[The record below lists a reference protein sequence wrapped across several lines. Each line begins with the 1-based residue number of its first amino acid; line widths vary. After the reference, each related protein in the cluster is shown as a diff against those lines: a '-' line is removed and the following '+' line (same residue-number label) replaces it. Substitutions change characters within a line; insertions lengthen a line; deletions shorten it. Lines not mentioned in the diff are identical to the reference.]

1 MGSEQSRT
9 GAPVIE
15 STDTIHAVLAR
26 DERLLEVLAA
36 ASPAFEKLRNT
47 ALRKTMARLV
57 TVQQAA
63 KIAGVDAT
71 TLCDRLNRALETP
84 NGGLPRET
92 AQPRAKVEVAQT
104 NVPEALRQI
113 PDERV
118 VECDVREDLRAGKE
132 PFRRILAA
140 AQATPRGDLLKVR
153 AIFEPAPLYGVLAK
167 QGFSHFAERIAED
180 DWCVWFHRDG
190 GPTQASSQT
199 AAAPE
204 PDADLIVLDVRGLEP
219 PEPMV
224 RTLEALATMPR
235 GKTLLQLNVRVPR
248 FLLPK
253 LEERGFTYEAR
264 EQSDELVRLF
274 IRHKQP

>member
-9 GAPVIE
+9 GAPVIA

-36 ASPAFEKLRNT
+36 ASPAFEKLRN
-47 ALRKTMARLV
+47 AAMRKTMARLV

-71 TLCDRLNRALETP
+71 MLCDRLNRALEAP
-84 NGGLPRET
+84 DGELPPDPV
-92 AQPRAKVEVAQT
+92 QPRAKVDATQAD
-104 NVPEALRQI
+104 VPEALRQI
-113 PDERV
+113 PAERV
-118 VECDVREDLRAGKE
+118 VECDVREDLRSGKE

-140 AQATPRGDLLKVR
+140 AQATPRGGLLKVW

-167 QGFSHFAERIAED
+167 QGFSHVTERIAED
-180 DWCVWFHRDG
+180 DWCVWFHRAG
-190 GPTQASSQT
+190 GPAPAASQT
-199 AAAPE
+199 NVAPE

-224 RTLEALATMPR
+224 RTLEALAAMPR
-235 GKTLLQLNVRVPR
+235 GKTLLQLNVRVPQL
-248 FLLPK
+248 LLPK
-253 LEERGFTYEAR
+253 LEERGFTYEVR
-264 EQSDELVRLF
+264 EQFDELVRLF
-274 IRHKQP
+274 IRHQQP